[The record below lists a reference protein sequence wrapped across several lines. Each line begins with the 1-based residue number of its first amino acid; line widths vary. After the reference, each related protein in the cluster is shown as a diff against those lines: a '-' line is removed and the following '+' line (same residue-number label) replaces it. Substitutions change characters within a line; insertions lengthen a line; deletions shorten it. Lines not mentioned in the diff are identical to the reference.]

1 VVGRDISPWGST
13 RFNIASSPA
22 ISTEGSAGLRLFL
35 DHRPRWPALISGE
48 GVAALL
54 GTQGDQ
60 WDNKWE
66 MFMALLGAATA
77 LALQSR
83 LQDRQITTLQ
93 ERSHV

>member
-1 VVGRDISPWGST
+1 
-13 RFNIASSPA
+13 
-22 ISTEGSAGLRLFL
+22 
-35 DHRPRWPALISGE
+35 
-48 GVAALL
+48 LL